1 MKILEVF
8 VFLFLLQQLQ
18 LIQGSDGNER
28 KVVFNYLH
36 FSTIGLNDMVG
47 IKGSDPLTHWWGSL
61 IENLN
66 RLSSY
71 SVLYGL
77 CPNFTLIGVDLIL
90 IHSYLI

>member
-8 VFLFLLQQLQ
+8 VFLSLLQQLQ

-47 IKGSDPLTHWWGSL
+47 IKGSDPLIIWL
-61 IENLN
+61 IDGVHL
-66 RLSSY
+66 LKILTAWVATPSDMI
-71 SVLYGL
+71 SV
-77 CPNFTLIGVDLIL
+77 
-90 IHSYLI
+90 